1 LVLLNHCCQVELY
14 DFRILFV
21 FYLRFLISTKALKRM
36 NRHSHSVLKIKHK
49 TPQHHKTDQY
59 GLCVILHLLIL
70 AIHFLEERV
79 LYRQYI
85 A

>member
-1 LVLLNHCCQVELY
+1 
-14 DFRILFV
+14 
-21 FYLRFLISTKALKRM
+21 M

-59 GLCVILHLLIL
+59 DLCVILHLLIL

-85 A
+85 ASKSTKYPIFIAVTNFYS